1 MTLPTRAVTVPSPA
15 EQSRQACA
23 LPRRAL
29 GSRRVLAW
37 EIDPTIQPLRAADT
51 DIPTVVRR
59 TLGTQLGQCQACRQV
74 AFLNQPDDFQLL

>member
-51 DIPTVVRR
+51 DHTNGSTSYAGYPAWPVSGVPT
-59 TLGTQLGQCQACRQV
+59 GG
-74 AFLNQPDDFQLL
+74 FPQPAG